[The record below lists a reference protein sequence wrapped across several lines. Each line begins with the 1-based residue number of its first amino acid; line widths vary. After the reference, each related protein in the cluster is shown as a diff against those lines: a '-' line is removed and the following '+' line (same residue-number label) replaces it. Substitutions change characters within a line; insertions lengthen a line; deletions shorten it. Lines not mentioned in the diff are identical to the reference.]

1 MNPKGKAFSQTEKS
15 AREVAVDYGFD
26 MSLIELNLQ
35 LTPEERCLQHDRAM
49 NLAMKIRKTSQSQ
62 IDGLPEATQAT
73 QFPQS

>member
-1 MNPKGKAFSQTEKS
+1 
-15 AREVAVDYGFD
+15 

-62 IDGLPEATQAT
+62 IDGLSEATQAT